1 MGYQFQVRRDHSLTW
16 ASRNPILASGEPGYE
31 VDTGRLKIGDGITRW
46 VDLEGFATQSGEA
59 GEVTDLPSHIDSAT
73 PHPVYDDGP
82 SLSLLYE
89 NAKV

>member
-1 MGYQFQVRRDHSLTW
+1 MMFTFKFRRDTSANWTS
-16 ASRNPILASGEPGYE
+16 ADPTLANGEPGVE
-31 VDTGRLKIGDGITRW
+31 IDTGQMKIGDGLKKWSELDYFIPIDPDAPTN
-46 VDLEGFATQSGEA
+46 
-59 GEVTDLPSHIDSAT
+59 LPDHINSET